1 MRMKILLSSMLLIFF
16 TQLSFAQKIDARL
29 LNNYSE
35 SFLEELIQKD
45 ILEYNLLVHAIDN
58 ACYVAQAPSSKS
70 TELTKTISWTD
81 ESNPTF
87 LDLNRDYGIVLENF
101 NQYILIAGTEKMV
114 VVKSKIVLENEL
126 KTKK

>member
-1 MRMKILLSSMLLIFF
+1 MKFLFSSFLLLFF
-16 TQLSFAQKIDARL
+16 IQHSFAQKLDSRL
-29 LNNYSE
+29 LGNYSE
-35 SFLEELIQKD
+35 SFLLELIQND
-45 ILEYNLLVHAIDN
+45 IQEYNLLVHAIDN
-58 ACYVAQAPSSKS
+58 ACYVSQAPSAKS
-70 TELTKTISWTD
+70 SELTKTITWTY

-101 NQYILIAGTEKMV
+101 NQYILISGTEKMV